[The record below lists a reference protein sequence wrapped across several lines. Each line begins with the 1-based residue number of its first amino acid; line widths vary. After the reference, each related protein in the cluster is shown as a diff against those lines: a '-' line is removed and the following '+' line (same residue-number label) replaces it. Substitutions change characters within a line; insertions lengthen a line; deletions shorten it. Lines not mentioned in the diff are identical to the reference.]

1 MRLFYLFGGEK
12 KGFKFKPLFKHTH
25 AHTHT
30 HTHTRTRTQ
39 RIKVAPFVQR
49 EMQLLKMIFKSLIE
63 LQPSRGRSGRVG
75 DSKEQMIQNGLR
87 G

>member
-12 KGFKFKPLFKHTH
+12 KGFKFKPLFK
-25 AHTHT
+25 
-30 HTHTRTRTQ
+30 HTRTRTQ